1 MSHLQI
7 QAVHASPFKMLA
19 STLQSSYASSKT
31 KHEGVVAMKLQNILW
46 VPVVAIGLGVASL
59 SSPVT
64 AQQEARTAQ
73 VRADQQ
79 PKVTEAVL
87 TGVTDEGADVAATGE
102 SFATVALFTPG
113 ATAQAESARQAL
125 IGALMAAILMG
136 GTGLIVVYV
145 VAATRR
151 RERYLQPTLRAGAY
165 TPDSGVA
172 AR

>member
-1 MSHLQI
+1 
-7 QAVHASPFKMLA
+7 V
-19 STLQSSYASSKT
+19 
-31 KHEGVVAMKLQNILW
+31 KLQNILW

-64 AQQEARTAQ
+64 AQQQARATQVIADPSQPRVAEAA
-73 VRADQQ
+73 
-79 PKVTEAVL
+79 L
-87 TGVTDEGADVAATGE
+87 TTDTDEGADVAAAGE

-113 ATAQAESARQAL
+113 ATAQAEAARQAL
-125 IGALMAAILMG
+125 LGALMAAILMS

-151 RERYLQPTLRAGAY
+151 RERYLQPTLRADAY

>member
-1 MSHLQI
+1 
-7 QAVHASPFKMLA
+7 
-19 STLQSSYASSKT
+19 
-31 KHEGVVAMKLQNILW
+31 MKLQNILW
-46 VPVVAIGLGVASL
+46 IPAVAIALGMVSL
-59 SSPVT
+59 AGPVT
-64 AQQEARTAQ
+64 ARQQAQ
-73 VRADQQ
+73 VTQVGASQ
-79 PKVTEAVL
+79 PKAAEAVS
-87 TGVTDEGADVAATGE
+87 TGDIDEGADVATTGE

-113 ATAQAESARQAL
+113 ATAQEEGSRQAL
-125 IGALMAAILMG
+125 IGALMAAILMS

>member
-1 MSHLQI
+1 
-7 QAVHASPFKMLA
+7 
-19 STLQSSYASSKT
+19 
-31 KHEGVVAMKLQNILW
+31 MKLQNILW
-46 VPVVAIGLGVASL
+46 VPAVAIALGMVSL
-59 SSPVT
+59 AGPVT
-64 AQQEARTAQ
+64 ARQQAQSAQ
-73 VRADQQ
+73 VSASASQ
-79 PKVTEAVL
+79 PKAAEAVS
-87 TGVTDEGADVAATGE
+87 TSDIDEGADVATTGE

-113 ATAQAESARQAL
+113 ATAEADAPRQAL
-125 IGALMAAILMG
+125 IGALMAAILMS

>member
-1 MSHLQI
+1 
-7 QAVHASPFKMLA
+7 
-19 STLQSSYASSKT
+19 
-31 KHEGVVAMKLQNILW
+31 MKLQNILW
-46 VPVVAIGLGVASL
+46 VPAVAIALGMISL
-59 SSPVT
+59 AGPVT
-64 AQQEARTAQ
+64 ARQQAQ
-73 VRADQQ
+73 VTQVNASQ
-79 PKVTEAVL
+79 PKAAEAVS
-87 TGVTDEGADVAATGE
+87 TSDMNEDADVATTGE

-113 ATAQAESARQAL
+113 VTAQEEASRQAL
-125 IGALMAAILMG
+125 IGALMAAILMS

>member
-1 MSHLQI
+1 
-7 QAVHASPFKMLA
+7 
-19 STLQSSYASSKT
+19 
-31 KHEGVVAMKLQNILW
+31 MKLQNILM
-46 VPVVAIGLGVASL
+46 VPVVAIGLGFASL
-59 SSPVT
+59 AGPVS
-64 AQQEARTAQ
+64 AQQAQ
-73 VRADQQ
+73 VAQVKADQSQ
-79 PKVTEAVL
+79 SRIAETVSAS
-87 TGVTDEGADVAATGE
+87 DMNEGADVAAAGE

-113 ATAQAESARQAL
+113 VTAQEEGSRQAL
-125 IGALMAAILMG
+125 IGALMAAILMS

>member
-1 MSHLQI
+1 
-7 QAVHASPFKMLA
+7 
-19 STLQSSYASSKT
+19 
-31 KHEGVVAMKLQNILW
+31 MKLQNILW
-46 VPVVAIGLGVASL
+46 VPMVAIGLGVASL
-59 SSPVT
+59 ASPVT
-64 AQQEARTAQ
+64 AQQQARATQ
-73 VRADQQ
+73 V
-79 PKVTEAVL
+79 KVDRSQTRVAEAVL
-87 TGVTDEGADVAATGE
+87 TGDTDEGANVATGE

-113 ATAQAESARQAL
+113 VTAQAEAARQAL
-125 IGALMAAILMG
+125 LGALMAAVLMG

>member
-1 MSHLQI
+1 
-7 QAVHASPFKMLA
+7 
-19 STLQSSYASSKT
+19 
-31 KHEGVVAMKLQNILW
+31 MKLQNILW
-46 VPVVAIGLGVASL
+46 VPAVAIALGMVSL
-59 SSPVT
+59 AGPVT
-64 AQQEARTAQ
+64 ARQQAQ
-73 VRADQQ
+73 STQVSASASQ
-79 PKVTEAVL
+79 PKAAEAVS
-87 TGVTDEGADVAATGE
+87 TSDIYEGADVATTGE

-113 ATAQAESARQAL
+113 ATAQAEGSRQAL
-125 IGALMAAILMG
+125 IGALMAAILMS

>member
-1 MSHLQI
+1 
-7 QAVHASPFKMLA
+7 V
-19 STLQSSYASSKT
+19 
-31 KHEGVVAMKLQNILW
+31 KLKNILW
-46 VPVVAIGLGVASL
+46 VPAVAIALGFTSL

-64 AQQEARTAQ
+64 ARQQARVSQVEANQ
-73 VRADQQ
+73 SQ
-79 PKVTEAVL
+79 PKAAETVL
-87 TGVTDEGADVAATGE
+87 TDGTDEGADVAAAGE
-102 SFATVALFTPG
+102 SSPTVALFTPG
-113 ATAQAESARQAL
+113 VTAQEEGARQAL
-125 IGALMAAILMG
+125 LGALMAAILMA

>member
-1 MSHLQI
+1 
-7 QAVHASPFKMLA
+7 
-19 STLQSSYASSKT
+19 
-31 KHEGVVAMKLQNILW
+31 MKLQNILW
-46 VPVVAIGLGVASL
+46 VPVIAIGLGVASL

-64 AQQEARTAQ
+64 AQQPARTAQ
-73 VRADQQ
+73 AQSEQQ
-79 PKVTEAVL
+79 PKMAEAVL
-87 TGVTDEGADVAATGE
+87 TGDTDEGADVAATGE

-113 ATAQAESARQAL
+113 ATAQAEGSRQAL
-125 IGALMAAILMG
+125 IGTLMAAILMS

-172 AR
+172 VR

>member
-1 MSHLQI
+1 
-7 QAVHASPFKMLA
+7 
-19 STLQSSYASSKT
+19 
-31 KHEGVVAMKLQNILW
+31 MKLKNILW
-46 VPVVAIGLGVASL
+46 VPAVAIALGFASL

-64 AQQEARTAQ
+64 AQQPARVTQVEAKQ
-73 VRADQQ
+73 SQ
-79 PKVTEAVL
+79 PKAAETVFTA
-87 TGVTDEGADVAATGE
+87 GTDEGADAAAAGE

-113 ATAQAESARQAL
+113 TTAQEEGARQAL
-125 IGALMAAILMG
+125 LGALMAAILMS

-151 RERYLQPTLRAGAY
+151 RERFLQPTLRAGAY

>member
-1 MSHLQI
+1 MRRQE
-7 QAVHASPFKMLA
+7 
-19 STLQSSYASSKT
+19 QSIK
-31 KHEGVVAMKLQNILW
+31 GLIAMKLQNILW
-46 VPVVAIGLGVASL
+46 VSVIAIGLSVASL

-64 AQQEARTAQ
+64 AQQPARAAQ
-73 VRADQQ
+73 VKADQQ
-79 PKVTEAVL
+79 PKMAEAVL
-87 TGVTDEGADVAATGE
+87 TGVIDEGADVAATGD

-113 ATAQAESARQAL
+113 ATAQEEGARQAL
-125 IGALMAAILMG
+125 LGALMAAILMS

-151 RERYLQPTLRAGAY
+151 RERYLQPTLRVSAY

>member
-1 MSHLQI
+1 
-7 QAVHASPFKMLA
+7 
-19 STLQSSYASSKT
+19 
-31 KHEGVVAMKLQNILW
+31 MKLKNILW
-46 VPVVAIGLGVASL
+46 VPAVAIALGFASL
-59 SSPVT
+59 ASPVT
-64 AQQEARTAQ
+64 AQQQAGANQ
-73 VRADQQ
+73 VDAKQSQ
-79 PKVTEAVL
+79 PKAAETVL
-87 TGVTDEGADVAATGE
+87 TSGTDEGVDVATTGE

-113 ATAQAESARQAL
+113 VTAQEEGARQAL
-125 IGALMAAILMG
+125 LGALMAAIFMS

>member
-1 MSHLQI
+1 
-7 QAVHASPFKMLA
+7 
-19 STLQSSYASSKT
+19 
-31 KHEGVVAMKLQNILW
+31 MKLQNILW
-46 VPVVAIGLGVASL
+46 VPVIAIGMGVASL

-64 AQQEARTAQ
+64 AQQQARTAQ
-73 VRADQQ
+73 VQADQK
-79 PKVTEAVL
+79 PKVAEAVL
-87 TGVTDEGADVAATGE
+87 TGDTDGGADVAATDE

-113 ATAQAESARQAL
+113 ATAQAEGSRQAL
-125 IGALMAAILMG
+125 IGALMAAILMS

-151 RERYLQPTLRAGAY
+151 RERYLQPTLRVGAY

>member
-1 MSHLQI
+1 
-7 QAVHASPFKMLA
+7 
-19 STLQSSYASSKT
+19 
-31 KHEGVVAMKLQNILW
+31 MKLQNILW
-46 VPVVAIGLGVASL
+46 IPAVAIALGMVSL
-59 SSPVT
+59 AGPVT
-64 AQQEARTAQ
+64 ARQQAQ
-73 VRADQQ
+73 VTQVSASQ
-79 PKVTEAVL
+79 PKAAEAVS
-87 TGVTDEGADVAATGE
+87 TSDMNEGAGVATTGE

-113 ATAQAESARQAL
+113 ATAQAEGSRQAL
-125 IGALMAAILMG
+125 IGALMAAILMS

>member
-1 MSHLQI
+1 MR
-7 QAVHASPFKMLA
+7 
-19 STLQSSYASSKT
+19 
-31 KHEGVVAMKLQNILW
+31 LQNILW

-64 AQQEARTAQ
+64 AQQQASTTQ
-73 VRADQQ
+73 VKADSSQ
-79 PKVTEAVL
+79 PRMAEAVL
-87 TGVTDEGADVAATGE
+87 TSDIDESADVAATGE

-113 ATAQAESARQAL
+113 ATPQEEGARQAL
-125 IGALMAAILMG
+125 LGALMAAILMS

>member
-1 MSHLQI
+1 
-7 QAVHASPFKMLA
+7 
-19 STLQSSYASSKT
+19 
-31 KHEGVVAMKLQNILW
+31 MKLQNILW
-46 VPVVAIGLGVASL
+46 VPVVAIGLGIASL
-59 SSPVT
+59 ASPVT
-64 AQQEARTAQ
+64 AQQQASTTQAK
-73 VRADQQ
+73 ADSSQ
-79 PKVTEAVL
+79 PRMAEAVL
-87 TGVTDEGADVAATGE
+87 TSDTDEGADIATTGG

-113 ATAQAESARQAL
+113 VTSQEEGARQAL
-125 IGALMAAILMG
+125 LGALMAAILMS